1 MLEPCCYQSLSGES
15 RFGICATP
23 EQFLHRDGP
32 IEAHVLRYQDST
44 QTAASVLRLDAVPVV
59 LKVW

>member
-1 MLEPCCYQSLSGES
+1 MLQPSCYQSLSGES
-15 RFGICATP
+15 SFGICSAP

-32 IEAHVLRYQDST
+32 IEAHVLRYEDST

-59 LKVW
+59 L